1 MARRAIEEKGLSIR
15 AACGLFKISE
25 TCFRYVSKLQSEN
38 TQIAHWL
45 IALCNSH
52 RKWGFGLCFLYL
64 RNVKGFTW
72 NHKRVYRIYRDLEL
86 NFRIQPKRRLIREKP
101 KALEIP
107 VHCNLSWSIDFM
119 HDQLEDGRSFR
130 LLNIIDDHNR
140 EGLGVE
146 IDFSLPADRVI
157 RALDQIMEWRGKP
170 RQIRCDNGPEFISEK
185 IQSWAKR
192 QGIILLYIQ
201 PGHPEQNAYIE
212 RYNRTM
218 REELLNQYLFE
229 SLGEVQDQATEWL
242 WQYNHN
248 RPHMGNGGV
257 TPRQKFQQA
266 A

>member
-1 MARRAIEEKGLSIR
+1 MSDSLRCGRHFRA
-15 AACGLFKISE
+15 F
-25 TCFRYVSKLQSEN
+25 
-38 TQIAHWL
+38 
-45 IALCNSH
+45 
-52 RKWGFGLCFLYL
+52 
-64 RNVKGFTW
+64 NV
-72 NHKRVYRIYRDLEL
+72 
-86 NFRIQPKRRLIREKP
+86 
-101 KALEIP
+101 
-107 VHCNLSWSIDFM
+107 
-119 HDQLEDGRSFR
+119 
-130 LLNIIDDHNR
+130 IDDFNR
-140 EGLGVE
+140 EGLGIEVD
-146 IDFSLPADRVI
+146 IALPSERVI
-157 RALDQIMEWRGKP
+157 RSLDCIIEWRGKP
-170 RQIRCDNGPEFISEK
+170 KTLRCDNGPEFISEK

-201 PGHPEQNAYIE
+201 PGHPEQNAYID